1 MANADGPAPGGG
13 PRYELDRT
21 ALGRVL
27 AHVDEAVVAC
37 DADWAITFASPS
49 VRPMLGYDP
58 EAVVGR
64 SLVDFLHPDEV
75 EELLESLLRW
85 AGRPGAPRGQVQRVR
100 NAGGDWVSLRYDTV
114 TGAAAE
120 PLGSIIITLREDSAA
135 YAQRAD
141 ALQRLV
147 GEERIVELASI
158 FAAVDADGFDD
169 ALDEALVL
177 LSGLEWVTRLSIWR
191 SEPLR
196 VVLLA
201 SWEAAVNQPG
211 GALSESVRLES
222 SWMMRRLAQLEE
234 VHIAS
239 VDHLPDDCAME
250 RELFGSWGVHSVLA
264 VPMYRAGAFNGLVM
278 AESTFAGGGLG
289 AGQIVALRA
298 AANIVSAALVRHD
311 VEVELAR
318 RARSDVLTGLPNRW
332 AFADA
337 LALATEDVASL
348 RSPGVGV
355 AMVDIDRFKMVN
367 DALGHGAG
375 DRLLGDIATRLSGAV
390 PPDSMIARLG
400 GDELLLLHP
409 ASATLDDAVAATRE
423 VLAALAPPF
432 EVGGHPVALTA
443 SAGVVHSG
451 AGDTAGFV
459 ADPEELL
466 RRAHLAMY
474 RAKERGGDQLEI
486 DDEAARASVSQ
497 RLRREAELRAAVEGD
512 GLVVHY
518 QAEWDLLTGRI
529 VGAEAL
535 ARWEHPVDGLLAAGE
550 FIPMAEECGVVVPL
564 GERVLEDACAA
575 LGRWRAAGLAD
586 DFVLRVNVSAL
597 QLRREG
603 LVARLQAVLREAH
616 VPADALCVELTES
629 TLLADPERSV
639 AVLEE
644 LRALGVGLA
653 IDDFGT
659 GFSSMLYLKR
669 LPLTSL
675 KVDRAFVMGLPD
687 DTRDRAIVG
696 STVELA
702 SALGVSITAEG
713 VEDLRQRDALV
724 AMGCTHAQGFL
735 LSEPE
740 SDADFTRRLDLA
752 ATDPA

>member
-1 MANADGPAPGGG
+1 M
-13 PRYELDRT
+13 
-21 ALGRVL
+21 L

-100 NAGGDWVSLRYDTV
+100 NAGGDWVPLRYDTV

-120 PLGSIIITLREDSAA
+120 PLGSIIITLREDSAV

-211 GALSESVRLES
+211 GELSASVRLES

-337 LALATEDVASL
+337 LAAATEDVASL

-375 DRLLGDIATRLSGAV
+375 DRLLGDIATRLAGAV
-390 PPDSMIARLG
+390 PPESMIARLG

-409 ASATLDDAVAATRE
+409 AAATLDDAVAATRE
-423 VLAALAPPF
+423 VLAALEPPF

-451 AGDTAGFV
+451 AGDAAGFV

-518 QAEWDLLTGRI
+518 QAEWDLLSGRI
-529 VGAEAL
+529 IGAEAL

-597 QLRREG
+597 QLRRDG

-669 LPLTSL
+669 LPLTSI

-713 VEDLRQRDALV
+713 VEDLRQRGALV
-724 AMGCTHAQGFL
+724 AMG
-735 LSEPE
+735 
-740 SDADFTRRLDLA
+740 
-752 ATDPA
+752 